1 MAMKKKFLGLA
12 LAAAVALPATGVY
25 ADTTDTINIGE
36 NESRNHQVTV
46 NGSVLGKDGSVP
58 AGRIEVEL
66 PTAMQFTVHEDGQL
80 TGVEYTVNNS
90 GSVPVQVLVSSF
102 QKTEGDITLKTEQ
115 EITNEVDRLDRSNVN
130 LQLNGVVGG
139 QPKSIDLGDLDSE
152 DDKRILTVNNETSG
166 VITLTGTA
174 GKKELKSSSDQQPEG
189 IDKDGTT
196 GKFSLIFKIQK
207 DK

>member
-46 NGSVLGKDGSVP
+46 KGSVLGKDGSVP

-102 QKTEGDITLKTEQ
+102 QKTEGNITLKAEH
-115 EITNEVDRLDRSNVN
+115 EINNELDRSNVN

-152 DDKRILTVNNETSG
+152 DDKRILTVSNETSG

>member
-102 QKTEGDITLKTEQ
+102 QKTEGNITLKAEH
-115 EITNEVDRLDRSNVN
+115 EINNELDRSNVN

-152 DDKRILTVNNETSG
+152 DDKRILTVSNETSG

-174 GKKELKSSSDQQPEG
+174 GKKELKSSIDQQPEG

>member
-102 QKTEGDITLKTEQ
+102 QKTEGNITLKAEH
-115 EITNEVDRLDRSNVN
+115 EINNELDRSNVN
-130 LQLNGVVGG
+130 LQLNGVVDG

-152 DDKRILTVNNETSG
+152 GDKKILTVSNETSG

-174 GKKELKSSSDQQPEG
+174 GKKELKSSDQQPEG

>member
-36 NESRNHQVTV
+36 NQSRNHQVTV

-102 QKTEGDITLKTEQ
+102 QKTEGNITLKAEH
-115 EITNEVDRLDRSNVN
+115 EINNELDRSNVN

-139 QPKSIDLGDLDSE
+139 QPKSIDLGDLGCPPIKWCSWW
-152 DDKRILTVNNETSG
+152 
-166 VITLTGTA
+166 
-174 GKKELKSSSDQQPEG
+174 
-189 IDKDGTT
+189 TT
-196 GKFSLIFKIQK
+196 
-207 DK
+207 

>member
-102 QKTEGDITLKTEQ
+102 QKTEGNITLKAEH
-115 EITNEVDRLDRSNVN
+115 EINNELDRSNVN

-152 DDKRILTVNNETSG
+152 DDKRILTVSNETSG

-174 GKKELKSSSDQQPEG
+174 GKKELKSSDQQPEG

>member
-25 ADTTDTINIGE
+25 ADTINIGE

-102 QKTEGDITLKTEQ
+102 QKTEGDITIKTKQ
-115 EITNEVDRLDRSNVN
+115 EIADGVSTLDRSNVN
-130 LQLNGVVGG
+130 
-139 QPKSIDLGDLDSE
+139 
-152 DDKRILTVNNETSG
+152 
-166 VITLTGTA
+166 
-174 GKKELKSSSDQQPEG
+174 
-189 IDKDGTT
+189 
-196 GKFSLIFKIQK
+196 
-207 DK
+207 

>member
-36 NESRNHQVTV
+36 NESRTHQVTV
-46 NGSVLGKDGSVP
+46 NGSVLGKNGSVP

-102 QKTEGDITLKTEQ
+102 QKTEGDIKIKTKQ
-115 EITNEVDRLDRSNVN
+115 EIASGVDTLDRSNVN

-139 QPKSIDLGDLDSE
+139 QSTSIDLGNLDHE
-152 DDKRILTVNNETSG
+152 DDKRILTVSNETSG

-174 GKKELKSSSDQQPEG
+174 GKQKLKDGSEQPEG

>member
-102 QKTEGDITLKTEQ
+102 QKTEGNITLKAEH
-115 EITNEVDRLDRSNVN
+115 EINNELDRSNVN

-152 DDKRILTVNNETSG
+152 DDKRILTVSNETSG

-174 GKKELKSSSDQQPEG
+174 GKKELKSSEQQPEG

>member
-25 ADTTDTINIGE
+25 ADTIINIGE

-46 NGSVLGKDGSVP
+46 NGSVLSKNGSVP

-102 QKTEGDITLKTEQ
+102 QKTEGDIKIKKEQ
-115 EITNEVDRLDRSNVN
+115 EITEGVSELDRSNVN
-130 LQLNGVVGG
+130 LKLNGVVGG
-139 QPKSIDLGDLDSE
+139 RSKSIDLGDLEHE
-152 DDKRILTVNNETSG
+152 DDKRILTVSNETSG

-174 GKKELKSSSDQQPEG
+174 GQKELKSSTDQRPEG

>member
-36 NESRNHQVTV
+36 NQSRNHQVTV

-102 QKTEGDITLKTEQ
+102 QKTEGNITLKAEH
-115 EITNEVDRLDRSNVN
+115 EINNELDRSNVN

-152 DDKRILTVNNETSG
+152 DDKRILTVSNETSG